1 MMITVLSMRMD
12 YMILQSSSLMITD
25 AAVYS
30 DPVKWE
36 D

>member
-1 MMITVLSMRMD
+1 MVMMLSIWMD
-12 YMILQSSSLMITD
+12 YAILQSSSLMITD
-25 AAVYS
+25 AVVYS